1 MRACSRSRRG
11 GRRCAAGPD
20 AAELL
25 AELSR
30 ADLLVLAAD
39 RKSLTAALV
48 SACDRFD
55 VLIVPLCAR
64 QEDRRLAAS
73 FGLIA
78 HEMDE
83 TAEQLLTTSTP
94 AALSPDADVPAE
106 RGRVI
111 AVWVRAARPGARR
124 WRSSWPENSARSGRR
139 VALVDADSHASSV
152 AIAVGI
158 ADEGP
163 GFAAACRQAE
173 RGGLTPAELTRISV
187 PLGDVAVLTGLNRP
201 GRWPELSSARVSA
214 ALEACRDWVDDVV
227 VDIAAPLER
236 DEEIVSDLDGPRR
249 NAATLAVLGVADV
262 VVAVVAADPVG
273 VSRFVR
279 AYPDLRAMAGAASVR
294 VLVNK
299 TRGGALGIDARG
311 QLRRT
316 LERFAGIDEVWFV
329 PWDVKAVDAALLSAR
344 PVGTVNP
351 RSALT
356 AGVRRFVGEA
366 IERPRPRHCAVSA
379 VAGDCWHCGRTPRD
393 SRPARSSVTSAS
405 SFARELRR
413 GDG

>member
-1 MRACSRSRRG
+1 MRWPDPTPPSCS
-11 GRRCAAGPD
+11 
-20 AAELL
+20 
-25 AELSR
+25 LSSPEPISC
-30 ADLLVLAAD
+30 VLGAD

-83 TAEQLLTTSTP
+83 TAEQLLTNSTP
-94 AALSPDADVPAE
+94 AAASPDADVPAE

-111 AVWVRAARPGARR
+111 AVWGAGGAPGRTTMAI
-124 WRSSWPENSARSGRR
+124 ELAGELARSGRR

-366 IERPRPRHCAVSA
+366 IERPATPALRRERGRRRLLALRPRTA
-379 VAGDCWHCGRTPRD
+379 
-393 SRPARSSVTSAS
+393 
-405 SFARELRR
+405 
-413 GDG
+413 